1 MKGDN
6 FMKCNVGGLD
16 RLERIFHGIVFVII
30 ALFLVTGVWQ
40 FVLGSYGVIRLL
52 TGVFAFCPLYIP
64 FRYTTRKQN

>member
-1 MKGDN
+1 
-6 FMKCNVGGLD
+6 MKCNVGGLD